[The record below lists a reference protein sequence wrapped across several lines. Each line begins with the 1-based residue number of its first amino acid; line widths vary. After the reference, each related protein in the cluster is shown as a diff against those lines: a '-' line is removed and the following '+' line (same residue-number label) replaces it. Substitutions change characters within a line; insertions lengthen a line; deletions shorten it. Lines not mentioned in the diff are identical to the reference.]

1 MVARMRGGERVG
13 DVDRQMGAGR
23 QTASKRAARARR
35 GEPMTDRAS
44 GPASPPPPTRGRWR
58 ASRTGGGWR
67 ALGRGCGSARG
78 AGTSCLHVAVE
89 RIMTDNGPGYR
100 SRLFNESLEAYM
112 DHYNWDRPHGAC
124 GGLPPVSRIVGVNN
138 VLARNSS

>member
-44 GPASPPPPTRGRWR
+44 GPASPPPRRREEGGAHPGRGAAGGRSGVGAARRAARGRR
-58 ASRTGGGWR
+58 ASTSRS
-67 ALGRGCGSARG
+67 SA
-78 AGTSCLHVAVE
+78 S
-89 RIMTDNGPGYR
+89 
-100 SRLFNESLEAYM
+100 
-112 DHYNWDRPHGAC
+112 
-124 GGLPPVSRIVGVNN
+124 
-138 VLARNSS
+138 

>member
-44 GPASPPPPTRGRWR
+44 GPASPPPADARKVARIPDGGAAGGRSGVGAARRAARGRR
-58 ASRTGGGWR
+58 ASTSRS
-67 ALGRGCGSARG
+67 SA
-78 AGTSCLHVAVE
+78 S
-89 RIMTDNGPGYR
+89 
-100 SRLFNESLEAYM
+100 
-112 DHYNWDRPHGAC
+112 
-124 GGLPPVSRIVGVNN
+124 
-138 VLARNSS
+138 

>member
-44 GPASPPPPTRGRWR
+44 GPASPPPPRRREEGGAHPGRGAAGGRSGVGAARRAARGRR
-58 ASRTGGGWR
+58 ASTSRS
-67 ALGRGCGSARG
+67 SA
-78 AGTSCLHVAVE
+78 S
-89 RIMTDNGPGYR
+89 
-100 SRLFNESLEAYM
+100 
-112 DHYNWDRPHGAC
+112 
-124 GGLPPVSRIVGVNN
+124 
-138 VLARNSS
+138 